1 MIKTQLGQIPLTSQA
16 EQVLRQVEKV
26 MVVKNYAHRSIE
38 NYLRELKFL
47 FAYYRDLEPRELTT
61 QHVIDYLYFLIR
73 QHQASRVKCR
83 MVAHACSFYFRR
95 IRKCPY
101 YIPSEIYPR
110 KSYTLPQ
117 ILPVDAIQK
126 LFDACTDLRL
136 KCILSLLYGSGL
148 RKSEVLQLQIKHIQ
162 FEDRSIFV
170 KCGKGNKD
178 RVVVLPR
185 KAIPLI
191 RKHIRKNK
199 PVKYL
204 FESTYASK
212 PISDTALRMQLYQLS
227 EAAGLVIRVT
237 PKIFRHSCA
246 THMLDQGTSILAIQ
260 KLMGHARLKTTLI
273 YLHLV
278 SDYRQHV
285 VSPLDRLKK
294 IAVKKMSIPK
304 GSNFTQ

>member
-1 MIKTQLGQIPLTSQA
+1 MIKTNLGQIPLASNA
-16 EQVLRQVEKV
+16 EKVLIQVEKV

-47 FAYYRDLEPRELTT
+47 FAYYPQIEPQELTT
-61 QHVIDYLYFLIR
+61 QHVIDYLYFLIKK
-73 QHQASRVKCR
+73 HQASRVKCR

-101 YIPSEIYPR
+101 YIPAEIYPR
-110 KSYTLPQ
+110 KTFALPQ
-117 ILPVDAIQK
+117 ILPVSTMHK
-126 LFDACTDLRL
+126 LFETCDDLRL

-170 KCGKGNKD
+170 ESGKGNKD
-178 RVVVLPR
+178 RIVVLPR

-191 RKHIRKNK
+191 RKHIRTNK
-199 PVKYL
+199 PLKYL
-204 FESTYASK
+204 FESKYELK
-212 PISDTALRMQLYQLS
+212 PISETTLRTQLYQLS
-227 EAAGLVIRVT
+227 AKAGLAMRVT
-237 PKIFRHSCA
+237 PKVFRHSFA
-246 THMLDQGTSILAIQ
+246 THLLDQGTSILAIQ

-294 IAVKKMSIPK
+294 IGGKKMKSPK
-304 GSNFTQ
+304 GPNFAA